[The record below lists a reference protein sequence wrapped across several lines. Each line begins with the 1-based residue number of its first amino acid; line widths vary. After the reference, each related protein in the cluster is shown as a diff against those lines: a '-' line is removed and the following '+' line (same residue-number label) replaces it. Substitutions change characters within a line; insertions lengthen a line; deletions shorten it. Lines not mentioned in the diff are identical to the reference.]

1 MQRIKLKTDKLFT
14 NISSELRS
22 LIPEDFH
29 GFLSVYTPHTTCALT
44 LLEDELLHHLD
55 VRLFLDLLAPKD
67 KPIEGPYRNT
77 KYFHDMISLRQEVG
91 PDERIN
97 GHSHIRS
104 LFFDDTVLI
113 PVEAGELV
121 LGEYKQCFLV
131 ELDPVRE
138 RELLIGFIAAQ

>member
-1 MQRIKLKTDKLFT
+1 MERLIIETDKLFT
-14 NISSELRS
+14 NITEELQG
-22 LIPEDFH
+22 LIPSGTN
-29 GFLSVYTPHTTCALT
+29 GFVAVFTPHTTCAIA

-67 KPIEGPYRNT
+67 KPMEGPYRNT

-113 PVEAGELV
+113 PVENGSLV
-121 LGEYKQCFLV
+121 LGSYKQCFLV
-131 ELDPVRE
+131 ELDPIRKRE
-138 RELLIGFIAAQ
+138 IVVGILPAQ

>member
-1 MQRIKLKTDKLFT
+1 MKRLNIETDKLFT
-14 NISSELRS
+14 NITSQ
-22 LIPEDFH
+22 LIPLVPNEFN
-29 GFLSVYTPHTTCALT
+29 GFLAVFTPHTTCSIA
-44 LLEDELLHHLD
+44 LLEDEILHHLD

-91 PDERIN
+91 PNERIN

-113 PVEAGELV
+113 PVEYGQLM

-131 ELDPVRE
+131 ELDPIRT
-138 RELLIGFIAAQ
+138 RELIIGFIPAS